1 MENYNFK
8 EKNLLSWYEDYKEK
22 RLTAEERKELF
33 GFLNQNTK
41 AKDAWEEME
50 QLESI
55 LINKSKEK
63 AFIKNIKTIEAAS
76 RKSNKRNFTLPYFKW
91 TSVAAAILL
100 IGLSSLIT
108 WSISNKSQKE
118 NTHQYLQLRKDV
130 ENIKQSQYNIIK
142 NINNKERETAWE
154 SKFTGSGFNIHP
166 EGYIITNYHVVEDAN
181 EIMIENYK
189 GEHFPAYIAAFES
202 AADIAILKV
211 IDSNFYQDFK
221 TLPFLLEKK
230 ASELAEPIFSLGYP
244 LENIIYHEG
253 YVSGE
258 LGYANNTNAYL
269 LEITSDPGQSGAPV
283 FNKEGNLV
291 GMITGK
297 MKNTSGKTYA
307 IHTENILN
315 LLNSLPE
322 ENAISYKQTAKLK
335 NLDRTQQVQELRS
348 FIYSIKAK

>member
-1 MENYNFK
+1 MENYFFK

-22 RLTAEERKELF
+22 RISAQQRKELF
-33 GFLNQNTK
+33 DFLNQNTK
-41 AKDAWEEME
+41 AKDAWNEME
-50 QLESI
+50 QLENI
-55 LINKSKEK
+55 LMKKSKEN
-63 AFIKNIKTIEAAS
+63 AFIKNLQEVTAAS
-76 RKSNKRNFTLPYFKW
+76 KTKKKKSISFPYLKW
-91 TSVAAAILL
+91 SSVAAAILL

-108 WSISNKSQKE
+108 WTISNKTQKE
-118 NTHQYLQLRKDV
+118 TTHQYLQLRKDV
-130 ENIKQSQYNIIK
+130 ENIKKSQYNIVK
-142 NINNKERETAWE
+142 SFNNKERKTAWE

-166 EGYIITNYHVVEDAN
+166 EGYIITNYHVVEEAN
-181 EIMIENYK
+181 EIMVENFQ
-189 GEHFPAYIAAFES
+189 GEYYSAYIAAFEA
-202 AADIAILKV
+202 AADIAILK
-211 IDSNFYQDFK
+211 INDSSFYQDFK
-221 TLPFLLEKK
+221 TLPFKLEKT
-230 ASELAEPIFSLGYP
+230 ASKLAEPIFSLGYP

-297 MKNTSGKTYA
+297 MENTSGKTYA

-322 ENAISYKQTAKLK
+322 ENAIIYKESAKLK
-335 NLDRTQQVQELRS
+335 NLDRSQQVQELRS
-348 FIYSIKAK
+348 FIYSIKVK